1 MVASF
6 AFLFAD
12 NYFVGKSLL
21 RIIPL
26 TDGWTNLNDLMSSEP
41 LNGLT
46 HLAQGLNLCAD
57 PIRHVLI
64 TSHVH
69 VRMESIIKINVI
81 YDIVSILLV
90 CTVSCVSMLDM
101 NCIAKHLSN
110 KWALKWTRTP
120 TAFRPVSISV
130 LIFFFESTLSPAIL
144 QLHKGRG
151 TDRQTDTTR
160 FKMIPRWRRKVSVP
174 DRRKEDSTCSSF
186 RILLDCVY
194 RNSFRNFFCPLSW
207 RRHCLPRALS
217 SLRVVAHGESVK
229 AATDRTTTNT
239 QHGPWTVS
247 RWYRATRSRSRTR
260 EHDTNWIEQQQK

>member
-1 MVASF
+1 
-6 AFLFAD
+6 
-12 NYFVGKSLL
+12 
-21 RIIPL
+21 
-26 TDGWTNLNDLMSSEP
+26 
-41 LNGLT
+41 
-46 HLAQGLNLCAD
+46 
-57 PIRHVLI
+57 
-64 TSHVH
+64 
-69 VRMESIIKINVI
+69 
-81 YDIVSILLV
+81 
-90 CTVSCVSMLDM
+90 MLDM

-207 RRHCLPRALS
+207 RRHCPPRALS
-217 SLRVVAHGESVK
+217 SLTVNRSKQQLTGLQLILNMAPERYQDDTGPPGAEAEHENTIPIGLNSSRSSRGRRTCSSRRRSWCWL
-229 AATDRTTTNT
+229 AATTFLMVFGVFPKGEHFNWKISYACFHVCWEGIIRRWRWRSWGRLSIIINSWRARTILYDLVAAADADSSDVCSI
-239 QHGPWTVS
+239 PLF
-247 RWYRATRSRSRTR
+247 YY
-260 EHDTNWIEQQQK
+260 